1 MKRIIIGMSG
11 ATGSIYGI
19 RLLEV
24 LKEKEDIETHLVMTK
39 FARLNIEIETTYTP
53 KDVEDLADVVHG
65 IGNQAASISSGSF
78 KTDGMIVAPC
88 AMNSLSGIVHS
99 AASSLLVRAA
109 DVVLKEQ
116 RRLVLM
122 PREVPLHV
130 GHCKLLYE
138 AAQLGAIIAPPM
150 PAFYSRPKTIDDI
163 VNHSVGRV
171 LDLFDIEVDFL
182 ERWPGVDSA
191 KAGKS
196 QEENSV
202 ASKLRPTP

>member
-11 ATGSIYGI
+11 ATGAIYGI

-24 LKEKEDIETHLVMTK
+24 LKEIEDVETHLVMTK

-65 IGNQAASISSGSF
+65 NGNQAASISSGSF

-130 GHCKLLYE
+130 GHCKLFYE

-163 VNHSVGRV
+163 VNHSIGRV

-191 KAGKS
+191 KSAKS
-196 QEENSV
+196 QQEDSE
-202 ASKLRPTP
+202 ASKLEPTP